1 MTPRGG
7 ILDWMLSPRAKEQL
21 LRLARQTLDE
31 YVTSGSVPVQE
42 HATDPALN
50 APGCAFVSLH
60 GPDGLRGCIGTT
72 DASRPLWQVVRE
84 VTTESASK
92 DPRFDAVR
100 SEELDD
106 LELEISVLTPFERIR
121 DASQVRVGIDGLQVR
136 QGRRVGLLLPQVAER
151 YKWTREEFL
160 RQTYQKAG
168 LPENAEGVELFR
180 FQAEVFALRPPP
192 KIVFAC
198 PDNSC
203 ASPMS
208 EALARTHGW
217 FVRAY
222 SGGVNPAA
230 HVHPATLQ
238 VLREKGLEASWL
250 RSKPLDQFIPW
261 DVDYFVMIDCEYGP
275 VRSKNRVRWD
285 MGGAA
290 GAGLDGFRTLRDR
303 IETRVLGLLEQVK
316 REVVCL

>member
-1 MTPRGG
+1 
-7 ILDWMLSPRAKEQL
+7 MLSPRAKEQL

-31 YVTSGSVPVQE
+31 YVTSGSAPSFVGD
-42 HATDPALN
+42 DPALN

-84 VTTESASK
+84 VTIESASS
-92 DPRFDAVR
+92 DPRFDSVR
-100 SEELDD
+100 PEELDD
-106 LELEISVLTPFERIR
+106 LELEISVLTLLERIR

-136 QGRRVGLLLPQVAER
+136 QGRRIGLLLPQVAQR
-151 YKWTREEFL
+151 YQWTAEEFV

-168 LPENAEGVELFR
+168 LPENNEGAELFR
-180 FQAEVFALRPPP
+180 FQAEVFALQPPP

-203 ASPMS
+203 ASPLA
-208 EALARTHGW
+208 EALARAHGW

-230 HVHPATLQ
+230 HIHPATLQ
-238 VLREKGLEASWL
+238 VLREKGLEPSWL
-250 RSKPLDQFIPW
+250 RPKPLDQFIPW
-261 DVDYFVMIDCEYGP
+261 SVDHFVTIDCEYGL
-275 VRSKNRVRWD
+275 VRSKNHVRWEV
-285 MGGAA
+285 GRAA
-290 GAGLDGFRTLRDR
+290 GDGMDGFRTLRDR
-303 IETRVLGLLEQVK
+303 LEARVLGLLEQIK
-316 REVVCL
+316 GDVVCL